1 MSVRIAPSVLS
12 ADLGRL
18 REQVEQA
25 VAGGAEWIHVDVMDG
40 HFVPNLTFGAPMI
53 RALRA
58 LTDRPIDVH
67 LMVQHP
73 EHYITE
79 YADAGAAVFTFHPEA
94 TVHVQRHLAAA
105 RERGMLA
112 GLALNPGTPLAYV
125 EEVVDDL
132 DLVLVMSVNPG
143 YGGQSY
149 LPASTDKIRRIRA
162 VLDRAG
168 SRATLEVDGGITT
181 ETIAEPWG
189 AGADTFVAGTAVFG
203 AADPARAV
211 RELRR
216 RCAVLAGLCPDNGSS
231 WWWY

>member
-53 RALRA
+53 RALRR

-67 LMVQHP
+67 LMVHHP
-73 EHYITE
+73 EQYLAE

-216 RCAVLAGLCPDNGSS
+216 RCAVLA
-231 WWWY
+231 

>member
-1 MSVRIAPSVLS
+1 MSVRISPSVLS

-25 VAGGAEWIHVDVMDG
+25 VTGGAEWIHVDVMDG

-53 RALRA
+53 RALRG

-67 LMVQHP
+67 LMVEYP
-73 EHYITE
+73 ERYIAE

-149 LPASTDKIRRIRA
+149 LPASTDKIRRVRA

-168 SRATLEVDGGITT
+168 SRAALEVDGGITAD
-181 ETIAEPWG
+181 TIAEAWG

-211 RELRR
+211 RDLRR
-216 RCAVLAGLCPDNGSS
+216 RCAVLA
-231 WWWY
+231 

>member
-25 VAGGAEWIHVDVMDG
+25 GDGGAEWIHVDVMDG
-40 HFVPNLTFGAPMI
+40 HFVPNLTFGAPI
-53 RALRA
+53 IHALRRI
-58 LTDRPIDVH
+58 TDRPLDVH
-67 LMVQHP
+67 LMVRQP
-73 EHYITE
+73 EQYIDE
-79 YADAGAAVFTFHPEA
+79 YASAGANVFTFHPEA
-94 TVHVQRHLAAA
+94 TVHTQRHLAVV

-112 GLALNPGTPLAYV
+112 GLALNPSSPVGLAA
-125 EEVVDDL
+125 EVLEDL

-149 LPASTDKIRRIRA
+149 LPSATDKIRRVRA
-162 VLDRAG
+162 LLDQAG
-168 SRATLEVDGGITT
+168 SAAVLEVDGGITP
-181 ETIAEPWG
+181 ETITEAWL

-211 RELRR
+211 RDLRR
-216 RCAVLAGLCPDNGSS
+216 RCAVLT
-231 WWWY
+231 

>member
-53 RALRA
+53 RALRE

-67 LMVQHP
+67 LMVEYP
-73 EHYITE
+73 ERYLAE

-105 RERGMLA
+105 RERGLMA
-112 GLALNPGTPLAYV
+112 GLALNPGTPLAYL
-125 EEVVDDL
+125 EEVVDDV
-132 DLVLVMSVNPG
+132 DVVLVMSVNPG

-149 LPASTDKIRRIRA
+149 LPASTDKIRRVRA
-162 VLDRAG
+162 LLDRAG
-168 SRATLEVDGGITT
+168 SRAALEVDGGITV
-181 ETIAEPWG
+181 ETIAEAWG

-203 AADPARAV
+203 AGDPARAV

-216 RCAVLAGLCPDNGSS
+216 RCAVLA
-231 WWWY
+231 

>member
-18 REQVEQA
+18 REEVEQA

-40 HFVPNLTFGAPMI
+40 HFVPNLTFGSPII
-53 RALRA
+53 RTLRGI
-58 LTDRPIDVH
+58 TDRPLDVH

-73 EHYITE
+73 EHYLAE
-79 YADAGAAVFTFHPEA
+79 YADAGASVFTFHAEA

-112 GLALNPGTPLAYV
+112 GLALNPGTPVGYV

-149 LPASTDKIRRIRA
+149 LPASTDKIRRVRA

-168 SRATLEVDGGITT
+168 SRAALEVDGGITA
-181 ETIAEPWG
+181 ETITEAWG

-203 AADPARAV
+203 AGDPARAV
-211 RELRR
+211 RELKR
-216 RCAVLAGLCPDNGSS
+216 RCAVLA
-231 WWWY
+231 